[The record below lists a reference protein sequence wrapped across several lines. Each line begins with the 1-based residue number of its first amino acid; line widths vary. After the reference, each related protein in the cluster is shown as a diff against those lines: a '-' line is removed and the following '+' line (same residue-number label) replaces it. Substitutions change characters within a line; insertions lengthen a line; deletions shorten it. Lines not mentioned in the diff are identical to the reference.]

1 MQQNNNLLALCGTAT
16 KAHELFD
23 EDTKMSD
30 TLTLGWEEWIDL
42 SDLGLPAIKAKVDT
56 GAKTSALHAVEIEPF
71 GPATNP
77 QVRFLIQPDP
87 KNPSLEL
94 TCSAKVVD
102 RRDVT
107 SSNGETELRYVI
119 ETRAKIG
126 DKSWPIQVTLT
137 NRENMAYRML
147 LGRQAIGDDMVVDP
161 NVSFAQAELS
171 FEAYKSLPK
180 RKPVRRPLRIAL
192 LSREPNSYSSKRL
205 VEAGEA
211 RGHVV
216 EVIDTRRCYM
226 RIGGLRPEVHYDGKS
241 LPYYDAVI
249 PRIGAS
255 ITAYGTAVLRQFAST
270 GAYCLNTANGIIAS
284 RDKLLAHQLLSDAHI
299 GMPLTTFA
307 SSPKDTKD
315 LISLAGGA
323 PVVVKLLQSTQGRGV
338 VLAETRKAAESLVDA
353 FRGLDANFLVQ
364 QFVTE
369 AAGADVR
376 CFVIGNRVVG
386 AMRRRAAEG
395 EFRSNLHRGGTAEAV
410 KLSKDERETA
420 RKAARILGLK
430 VAGVDLLQSESGPKV
445 LEVNSSPGLEGIETS
460 TGIDV
465 ADQIYQ
471 FLESRVRPLS
481 KQKDALRAH

>member
-1 MQQNNNLLALCGTAT
+1 
-16 KAHELFD
+16 
-23 EDTKMSD
+23 MSES
-30 TLTLGWEEWIDL
+30 LTLGWEEWIDL
-42 SDLGLPAIKAKVDT
+42 TDLGLPAIKAKVDT
-56 GAKTSALHAVEIEPF
+56 GAKTSALHAIEIEPF
-71 GPATNP
+71 GPSNNP

-87 KNPSLEL
+87 KNPDLEL

-119 ETRAKIG
+119 ETKARLGNKT
-126 DKSWPIQVTLT
+126 WPIQITLT
-137 NRENMAYRML
+137 NRENMTYRML

-161 NVSFAQAELS
+161 NESFIQPQLS
-171 FEAYKSLPK
+171 YDAYKTLPK

-205 VEAGEA
+205 VQAGEA

-255 ITAYGTAVLRQFAST
+255 ITSYGTAVLRQFAST
-270 GAYCLNTANGIIAS
+270 GAYCLNTASGIIAS

-338 VLAETRKAAESLVDA
+338 VLAETRKAA
-353 FRGLDANFLVQ
+353 
-364 QFVTE
+364 
-369 AAGADVR
+369 
-376 CFVIGNRVVG
+376 
-386 AMRRRAAEG
+386 
-395 EFRSNLHRGGTAEAV
+395 
-410 KLSKDERETA
+410 
-420 RKAARILGLK
+420 
-430 VAGVDLLQSESGPKV
+430 
-445 LEVNSSPGLEGIETS
+445 
-460 TGIDV
+460 
-465 ADQIYQ
+465 
-471 FLESRVRPLS
+471 
-481 KQKDALRAH
+481 